1 MIIAVWG
8 LLFLGL
14 LLVGLLLAGG
24 LILAA
29 LLRPSSHSGGHNFGS
44 WLVGLGLGAFTIAG
58 LVLLSLL
65 LFAVRSHST
74 VSVEVATPATEDR
87 STPSMAVPV
96 HEAPVLPTAWQPAA
110 PPPPEQITIHSGVA
124 LMPVVLIASMGLV
137 LILGF
142 VAALAA
148 RTRSAGPHR
157 SLWGPTLGI
166 GLLMVIGAA
175 AAMWFVAIPV
185 RVANGSPTGSPT
197 WARLTLIAGIVIV
210 PLVVAAVGAILFRAL
225 RPANRRL
232 ETASS
237 FAASTS
243 TVSAW
248 RLGLNGLALAIVPAA
263 AVWGGS
269 LVALQATPQ
278 EAVDAF
284 GTTVLGIPSA
294 SEQVRQASMV
304 GKERLPAP
312 TVDRSKSDENLPA
325 WIQAPEVHSGSRQ
338 RRILASR
345 LYTSVAEAE
354 RELIA
359 ETSDLVRDDLRQHV
373 PLARQATLANVSG
386 DTLRTLVVT
395 NQFQQTEQK
404 DFGTFEAP
412 MQRVWWEVQFD
423 DQTRDKF
430 LPSIRHEIARGRLLV
445 GVWALALATLI
456 VGCYLALIQSRQLTS
471 PDLPASLMTA

>member
-1 MIIAVWG
+1 MIAVWG

-29 LLRPSSHSGGHNFGS
+29 LLRPSSQSGGHNFGG
-44 WLVGLGLGAFTIAG
+44 WLVGLGLGAGTAVG
-58 LVLLSLL
+58 LVLLFFL
-65 LFAVRSHST
+65 LFAARWDGLPRA
-74 VSVEVATPATEDR
+74 EVATPATEVR
-87 STPSMAVPV
+87 SMPQMAVPAPK
-96 HEAPVLPTAWQPAA
+96 APVLPIAWQPA
-110 PPPPEQITIHSGVA
+110 PPLPVQITVDSGVA
-124 LMPVVLIASMGLV
+124 LMPVVLMASMGFV

-142 VAALAA
+142 VAALSA
-148 RTRSAGPHR
+148 RARSVGPVR
-157 SLWGPTLGI
+157 SHWGPMLGV
-166 GLLMVIGAA
+166 GFLMLIGAA
-175 AAMWFVAIPV
+175 AAMRFVAVPV
-185 RVANGSPTGSPT
+185 RVANGSPTGSPI
-197 WARLTLIAGIVIV
+197 WARLVLFAGIVIV
-210 PLVVAAVGAILFRAL
+210 LLVVAGAGAILFRAL
-225 RPANRRL
+225 RPANRRS

-278 EAVDAF
+278 EAVDAI

-294 SEQVRQASMV
+294 AEQVRQASMI

-312 TVDRSKSDENLPA
+312 TVDRSKTDDGLPA

-354 RELIA
+354 RELLA
-359 ETSDLVRDDLRQHV
+359 ETSNLVRDDLRQHV
-373 PLARQATLANVSG
+373 PLARRATLADVSG

-395 NQFQQTEQK
+395 NQHTQTEEK
-404 DFGTFEAP
+404 DFGTFAAP

-423 DQTRDKF
+423 DQTRDNF

>member
-1 MIIAVWG
+1 MIAVWG

-29 LLRPSSHSGGHNFGS
+29 LLRPSSQSGGHNFGG
-44 WLVGLGLGAFTIAG
+44 WLAGMGLGAGTAVG
-58 LVLLSLL
+58 LVLLFFL
-65 LFAVRSHST
+65 LFAARWEGLPRA
-74 VSVEVATPATEDR
+74 EVATPATEAR
-87 STPSMAVPV
+87 SLPPMTDPATEVS
-96 HEAPVLPTAWQPAA
+96 VLPTAWQPAA
-110 PPPPEQITIHSGVA
+110 PPPPEQITVHSGVA
-124 LMPVVLIASMGLV
+124 VMPVVLIAGLGLV

-142 VAALAA
+142 VVALAA
-148 RTRSAGPHR
+148 RTRSASPHR
-157 SLWGPTLGI
+157 SHRGPMLGA
-166 GLLMVIGAA
+166 GFLLLIAAA

-185 RVANGSPTGSPT
+185 RVANGSHMGVPT
-197 WARLTLIAGIVIV
+197 WARLVLFAGIVIV
-210 PLVVAAVGAILFRAL
+210 PLVVAGAGAILFRAL
-225 RPANRRL
+225 RPANRRN
-232 ETASS
+232 ETARS
-237 FAASTS
+237 FSASTS

-294 SEQVRQASMV
+294 AEQIRQASMV

-312 TVDRSKSDENLPA
+312 TDARSETGDTLPA

-345 LYTSVAEAE
+345 LYTSVVEAE
-354 RELIA
+354 RELLA

-373 PLARQATLANVSG
+373 PLARQATLADVSG

-395 NQFQQTEQK
+395 NQHTQTEEK

-423 DQTRDKF
+423 DQTRDNF

-445 GVWALALATLI
+445 GVWGLALATLI

>member
-29 LLRPSSHSGGHNFGS
+29 LLRPSSQSGGHNFGG
-44 WLVGLGLGAFTIAG
+44 WLVGLGLGTFALAG
-58 LVLLSLL
+58 LVLLSFL

-74 VSVEVATPATEDR
+74 VATEVR
-87 STPSMAVPV
+87 STPAMAVPV
-96 HEAPVLPTAWQPAA
+96 HQTPVLPMAWQPSP
-110 PPPPEQITIHSGVA
+110 PPPPEQISVHSGVA
-124 LMPVVLIASMGLV
+124 AMPVVLIAGLGLA

-142 VAALAA
+142 VVALAA
-148 RTRSAGPHR
+148 RTRSAGPVR
-157 SLWGPTLGI
+157 SHWGPMLGF
-166 GLLMVIGAA
+166 GLLALIGAA
-175 AAMWFVAIPV
+175 AAMWFVAVPV
-185 RVANGSPTGSPT
+185 RVANGSPAGSPT

-225 RPANRRL
+225 RPANRRS
-232 ETASS
+232 ETATS

-243 TVSAW
+243 TVPAW

-294 SEQVRQASMV
+294 AEQVRQASMI

-312 TVDRSKSDENLPA
+312 TVDRSKTDDTLPA
-325 WIQAPEVHSGSRQ
+325 WIQTPEVHSGSRQ

-354 RELIA
+354 RELLQ
-359 ETSDLVRDDLRQHV
+359 ETTSLVRDDLRQHL

-395 NQFQQTEQK
+395 NQFQQSEQK

-423 DQTRDKF
+423 DQTRDNF

-445 GVWALALATLI
+445 GVWALAFATLI
-456 VGCYLALIQSRQLTS
+456 VGSYLALIQSRQLTS
-471 PDLPASLMTA
+471 PDLPASLLTA

>member
-24 LILAA
+24 LILTA
-29 LLRPSSHSGGHNFGS
+29 LLRPSSHSGGHNFGG
-44 WLVGLGLGAFTIAG
+44 WRAGMGLGAGTAVG
-58 LVLLSLL
+58 LVLLFFL
-65 LFAVRSHST
+65 LFAARWEGLPRA
-74 VSVEVATPATEDR
+74 EVATPATEAR
-87 STPSMAVPV
+87 SLPPMAVPAP
-96 HEAPVLPTAWQPAA
+96 EAPVLPIAWQPA
-110 PPPPEQITIHSGVA
+110 PPLPVHITMHSGVA
-124 LMPVVLIASMGLV
+124 LMPVVLIAGMGLV

-142 VAALAA
+142 AVALAA

-157 SLWGPTLGI
+157 SHWGPLLGA
-166 GLLMVIGAA
+166 GFLLLIAAA

-185 RVANGSPTGSPT
+185 RVANSSPTGAPT
-197 WARLTLIAGIVIV
+197 WARLVLFAGIVIV
-210 PLVVAAVGAILFRAL
+210 PLVVAGAGAILFRAL
-225 RPANRRL
+225 RPANRRN

-237 FAASTS
+237 FAPSTS

-269 LVALQATPQ
+269 LVALQATPH
-278 EAVDAF
+278 EAVEAL

-294 SEQVRQASMV
+294 AEQVRQASLV
-304 GKERLPAP
+304 GKERLPTP
-312 TVDRSKSDENLPA
+312 TDARSATADTLPE

-354 RELIA
+354 RELLA
-359 ETSDLVRDDLRQHV
+359 ETSNLVRDDLRQHV
-373 PLARQATLANVSG
+373 PLARQATLTDVSG

-395 NQFQQTEQK
+395 NQHTQTEEK
-404 DFGTFEAP
+404 DFGTFAAP

-423 DQTRDKF
+423 DQTRDNF

-456 VGCYLALIQSRQLTS
+456 VGCYLAFIQSRQLTS

>member
-1 MIIAVWG
+1 MIAVWG

-29 LLRPSSHSGGHNFGS
+29 LLRPSSQSGGHNFGG
-44 WLVGLGLGAFTIAG
+44 WLVGLGLGVFTIAG
-58 LVLLSLL
+58 LVLLSFL

-74 VSVEVATPATEDR
+74 VSAEVATPATEVR
-87 STPSMAVPV
+87 RMPQMAVPAP
-96 HEAPVLPTAWQPAA
+96 EAPVLPIAWQPA
-110 PPPPEQITIHSGVA
+110 PPLPVQITVNSGVV
-124 LMPVVLIASMGLV
+124 LMPVVLIAGLGLV

-142 VAALAA
+142 VAALSA
-148 RTRSAGPHR
+148 RARSVGPVR
-157 SLWGPTLGI
+157 SHWGPMLGV
-166 GLLMVIGAA
+166 GFLLLIGAA
-175 AAMWFVAIPV
+175 AAMRFVAVPV
-185 RVANGSPTGSPT
+185 RVADGSHIGIPT
-197 WARLTLIAGIVIV
+197 WARLVLFAGIVIV
-210 PLVVAAVGAILFRAL
+210 PLVVAGAGAILFRAL
-225 RPANRRL
+225 RPANRRT
-232 ETASS
+232 ETARS

-243 TVSAW
+243 TVPAW
-248 RLGLNGLALAIVPAA
+248 RLGLNGLALAVVPAA

-278 EAVDAF
+278 EAVDAI

-294 SEQVRQASMV
+294 AELVRQASLV
-304 GKERLPAP
+304 GKERLPTP
-312 TVDRSKSDENLPA
+312 TVDRSKTADTLPE

-354 RELIA
+354 RELLA
-359 ETSDLVRDDLRQHV
+359 ETSNLVRDDLRQHV
-373 PLARQATLANVSG
+373 PLARRATLADVSG

-395 NQFQQTEQK
+395 NQHTQTEEK

-423 DQTRDKF
+423 DQTRDNF

>member
-1 MIIAVWG
+1 MIVSWFA

-24 LILAA
+24 LIFAA
-29 LLRPSSHSGGHNFGS
+29 LLRPSSHPGGSNVVG
-44 WLVGLGLGAFTIAG
+44 WLVGLGLGAFAVLG
-58 LVLLSLL
+58 LGLACLLIII
-65 LFAVRSHST
+65 VRSEVT
-74 VSVEVATPATEDR
+74 TETQVATPVTEVR
-87 STPSMAVPV
+87 SISPASDSTL
-96 HEAPVLPTAWQPAA
+96 EAPVLPVAWQ
-110 PPPPEQITIHSGVA
+110 PPPPETITLHSDVA
-124 LMPVVLIASMGLV
+124 LMSPVALIAGLALV

-142 VAALAA
+142 AAAFAL
-148 RTRSAGPHR
+148 RPRPAGPSR
-157 SLWGPTLGI
+157 GSWGPVLSTG
-166 GLLMVIGAA
+166 MVILLLIG

-185 RVANGSPTGSPT
+185 RVANSSPTGSPT
-197 WARLTLIAGIVIV
+197 WARLAFVAGIVII
-210 PLVVAAVGAILFRAL
+210 PLFVAGAGALVFRAL
-225 RPANRRL
+225 RPSNANRDTTNSL
-232 ETASS
+232 
-237 FAASTS
+237 AAST
-243 TVSAW
+243 TTISAW

-294 SEQVRQASMV
+294 AEQTRQASLV

-312 TVDRSKSDENLPA
+312 TVDRSKTDDSLPA
-325 WIQAPEVHSGSRQ
+325 WIQTPEVHSGSRQ
-338 RRILASR
+338 RLILASR

-354 RELIA
+354 RELLQEA
-359 ETSDLVRDDLRQHV
+359 TTLVRDDLRQHV
-373 PLARQATLANVSG
+373 PLARHATLANVSG

-395 NQFQQTEQK
+395 NQFQQTEKK
-404 DFGTFEAP
+404 DFGNFEAP

-423 DQTRDKF
+423 DQTRGNF
-430 LPSIRHEIARGRLLV
+430 VPAIRHEVARGRLLV

-471 PDLPASLMTA
+471 PELPASLMTA